1 MAFDNG
7 RIAVD
12 VKELPAAL
20 QRALASV
27 GYGRKSIDVMP
38 AETASLSSAGGDGY
52 QAFAT
57 VVNLETGE
65 NRTTWGSWGGPNM
78 FNPRNAVDNDRADY
92 PIPENGAVIT
102 GHKGGGRPVYA
113 TIRVNPVALAP
124 LLPAK
129 AELSE
134 RQRVIL
140 GTVRGTKGGAYRLEA
155 LKEYGVTTEEID
167 NLVAGGFM
175 KRNKTGAISMTT
187 AGENEAVSGQT
198 ADHARYEYRKVVR
211 GW

>member
-38 AETASLSSAGGDGY
+38 AETASLSGAGGDGY

-65 NRTTWGSWGGPNM
+65 YRTEWGSWGGANM
-78 FNPRNAVDNDRADY
+78 FNPRNAVDNDRKDY

-113 TIRVNPVALAP
+113 TIRVNPAALAP

-155 LKEYGVTTEEID
+155 LKEYGVTTEELDTLIS
-167 NLVAGGFM
+167 GGFM
-175 KRNKTGAISMTT
+175 KRNKAGAISMTT
-187 AGENEAVSGQT
+187 AGENEAMTGGRRDSIVY
-198 ADHARYEYRKVVR
+198 AYRQATR